1 MSTRTAN
8 TAPNSS
14 PLPSHFNPFATH
26 PFTSCSSLSSASHP
40 PRQALPSQSHSPPSN
55 QPQPTHHP
63 SPTRSTIPRKAVFVP
78 FRQGAASPDLYDI
91 LKKKPQP
98 TQITTKKS

>member
-8 TAPNSS
+8 VTASSSS

-26 PFTSCSSLSSASHP
+26 PFTSCSSVSSASRP
-40 PRQALPSQSHSPPSN
+40 TS
-55 QPQPTHHP
+55 QPQPQLSPSTQPRSTPHP
-63 SPTRSTIPRKAVFVP
+63 PPTRTTASPKAVFVP
-78 FRQGAASPDLYDI
+78 FRQGAASPDLYEI

-98 TQITTKKS
+98 TQITSPKKS